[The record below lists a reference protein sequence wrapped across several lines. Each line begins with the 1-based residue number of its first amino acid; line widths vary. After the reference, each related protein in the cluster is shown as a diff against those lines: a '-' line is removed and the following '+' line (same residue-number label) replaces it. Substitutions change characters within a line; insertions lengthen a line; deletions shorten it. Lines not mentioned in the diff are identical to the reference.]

1 MIVQCATSSFFEGK
15 ASCRAGSNIAFIK
28 YWGVAD
34 AASAAIGGQR
44 PVASED
50 LNIPLNNSISMTL
63 ADAHTTTT
71 VAWDSSSNLPTDRI
85 VIDGVQLQGAPAER
99 IVAHIDRLR
108 ALAGVSHK
116 ARVVSNNN
124 FPMASG
130 IASSASGFAALTV
143 AASAALG
150 LQLDAT
156 QLSAVA
162 RQASGSASRSLFGGF
177 VEWERGWGQGA
188 GEEERGERE
197 GESLLSP
204 HSTFLDSGSVAHQMH
219 DEEHWA
225 LRDVIAIV
233 SAGAKRVSSSSGHR
247 LAATSP
253 FNAART
259 QCVSEW
265 LATVRRAIAER
276 DFSLLGPVLEADA
289 LAMHAV
295 MMTSAPSLLYWQAGT
310 LEVLHAVRAWR
321 EEEGVPV
328 YFTID
333 AGPNVHLICEADT
346 AAEVERRL
354 RGLPA
359 VRRVLTSGPGPG
371 PRLLDG
377 HLF

>member
-1 MIVQCATSSFFEGK
+1 MTVQCATSSLFEGK

-28 YWGVAD
+28 YWGVVD

-71 VAWDSSSNLPTDRI
+71 VAWDSSSHLPTDRI

-108 ALAGVSHK
+108 ALAGVPYK

-124 FPMASG
+124 FPMAAG

-188 GEEERGERE
+188 SEEERGERE

-204 HSTFLDSGSVAHQMH
+204 HSTFLDSRSVAHQMH
-219 DEEHWA
+219 DEDHWA

-265 LATVRRAIAER
+265 LTTVRRAIAAR

-289 LAMHAV
+289 LAMHGV

-321 EEEGVPV
+321 EEEGLPV
-328 YFTID
+328 FFTID

-359 VRRVLTSGPGPG
+359 VRRVLSSGPGAG
-371 PRLLDG
+371 PQLLDG